1 MSYEV
6 NYKKEC
12 EEQSL
17 QSLLRVKKRV
27 TEHIEKRK
35 AKMKNPINYKT
46 GKPLADATKVFYEND
61 MKGCQNYLDAIEET
75 ISEREVNKNESH

>member
-27 TEHIEKRK
+27 TEHIETRK
-35 AKMKNPINYKT
+35 AKLKNPINFKT
-46 GKPLADATKVFYEND
+46 GKPLAESTKLNYEND
-61 MKGCQNYLDAIEET
+61 IKGCQNFLEAVEET
-75 ISEREVNKNESH
+75 ISEREAM

>member
-1 MSYEV
+1 MPYKY

-61 MKGCQNYLDAIEET
+61 IIGCQNYLEAIEKT
-75 ISEREVNKNESH
+75 ISERKDL